1 MATDE
6 DLKEAA
12 PLILAGH
19 LNMALCYLKL
29 GKFIEGISSC
39 DKVTYDEPVIIYR
52 SGFMVVGVWGG
63 GGGGGGGGCGTK
75 IKMNCYCCRRERA

>member
-29 GKFIEGISSC
+29 GKFIECISSC

-52 SGFMVVGVWGG
+52 RGG
-63 GGGGGGGGCGTK
+63 GGGGGGAVVWHK
-75 IKMNCYCCRRERA
+75 DKDELLLLP